1 MEQKVI
7 DRIMKKY
14 KEVFEVLEDYDK
26 MGVLNT
32 SKLNDKSIKEI
43 KPI

>member
-1 MEQKVI
+1 MEQKEI

-26 MGVLNT
+26 TGVLDV

-43 KPI
+43 KLI

>member
-1 MEQKVI
+1 MEQKEI

-14 KEVFEVLEDYDK
+14 KEVFEMLENYDK
-26 MGVLNT
+26 TGVLDT

-43 KPI
+43 KLI